1 MNMYEAVKAAA
12 VHIGA
17 HPENYSFATTTIPP
31 DGRSGTGCMLGRIA
45 QIVGFKTSHA
55 NEVAHVLLGVTSEAF
70 FERVIKIIRAGTSPK
85 NWKGRMLDE
94 AAGVAP
100 ALLIYAEKYRA
111 ELEAREYP
119 PGKIPKSVR
128 EIFNPQVF
136 NGLFMGAGNGFTPAL
151 FPCPPGYKYSINTDE
166 YVPVPA

>member
-55 NEVAHVLLGVTSEAF
+55 NDVAPALLGVDSEVF
-70 FERVIKIIRAGTSPK
+70 FDRMGKIIHGWSH
-85 NWKGRMLDE
+85 GRVFDD
-94 AAGVAP
+94 AKQVAP
-100 ALLIYAEKYRA
+100 ALLIYADKYRA

-136 NGLFMGAGNGFTPAL
+136 NGLFMGAGGKGMPAQG
-151 FPCPPGYKYSINTDE
+151 PCPPGYKYSINTDD
-166 YVPVPA
+166 YVPA

>member
-1 MNMYEAVKAAA
+1 MNMYEAVNAAA

-55 NEVAHVLLGVTSEAF
+55 NEVASALLGVDSEIF
-70 FERVIKIIRAGTSPK
+70 FDRVGKIVRSLLNRPAHRIF
-85 NWKGRMLDE
+85 DE
-94 AAGVAP
+94 AAEVAP

-136 NGLFMGAGNGFTPAL
+136 SGLFIGAGVAGSMAAPPKA
-151 FPCPPGYKYSINTDE
+151 CPPGYKYSIVIDD
-166 YVPVPA
+166 YVPA